1 VPTIERDQRLLHYDI
16 YKGEGPTVLLV
27 HGWATSGRVW
37 DPVVSR
43 LVSEGRA
50 VVAVD
55 LRGHGRSDSDFPS
68 MTVGALGSDVAALV
82 DELRLERVVL
92 NGWSMGGAIV
102 VDAAGK
108 LESSRL
114 AGLVLTGGATPR
126 FTSADD
132 WPFGAL
138 PEVVDGM
145 VQSASAARPAT
156 LKGVLDSMCAADIG
170 EPTREFLW
178 SLMLGS
184 APRICDTLQD
194 LRDLDQRAALGAI
207 TAPVLLMAG
216 ALDGFVP
223 LEAVKA
229 SMDLF
234 GTPPQLVVHHESG
247 HVPFLEEA
255 ETYLAGLTAFLTKV
269 A

>member
-1 VPTIERDQRLLHYDI
+1 MATVTRDGKMLHYQT
-16 YKGEGPTVLLV
+16 YAGKGPTVVLV
-27 HGWATSGRVW
+27 HGWASSDRVW

-43 LVSEGRA
+43 LVAEGRA
-50 VVAVD
+50 VVTLD
-55 LRGHGRSDSDFPS
+55 LRGHGRSDGDFSDLTIS
-68 MTVGALGSDVAALV
+68 ALGGDVAALV
-82 DELRLERVVL
+82 EELSLERVVL

-108 LESSRL
+108 LEPSRL

-126 FTSADD
+126 FTSTDD
-132 WPFGAL
+132 WPFGAP

-156 LKGVLDSMCAADIG
+156 LKTVLDSMCAVDIG
-170 EPTREFLW
+170 EHTREFLW
-178 SLMLGS
+178 SQMLSSG
-184 APRICDTLQD
+184 PLIYNTLHD
-194 LRDLDQRAALGAI
+194 LRDVDQRGALGAI

-234 GTPPQLVVHHESG
+234 GTTPQLVVHPESG
-247 HVPFLEEA
+247 HVPFLEES
-255 ETYLAGLTAFLTKV
+255 ETYLAGLSAFLADV
-269 A
+269 N

>member
-1 VPTIERDQRLLHYDI
+1 
-16 YKGEGPTVLLV
+16 VL
-27 HGWATSGRVW
+27 T
-37 DPVVSR
+37 
-43 LVSEGRA
+43 
-50 VVAVD
+50 VD
-55 LRGHGRSDSDFPS
+55 LRGHGRSDGDFSDLTIS
-68 MTVGALGSDVAALV
+68 ALGGDLAALV
-82 DELRLERVVL
+82 EELSLERVVL

-108 LESSRL
+108 IESSRL

-132 WPFGAL
+132 WPFGAP

-145 VQSASAARPAT
+145 VQSASAARLAT
-156 LKGVLDSMCAADIG
+156 LKGVLDSMCAVEIG

-184 APRICDTLQD
+184 APLIYKTLQD
-194 LRDLDQRAALGAI
+194 LRDLDQRGALGAI
-207 TAPVLLMAG
+207 TVPVLLMAG
-216 ALDGFVP
+216 AQDGFVP

-234 GTPPQLVVHHESG
+234 GTTPQLVVHPESG
-247 HVPFLEEA
+247 HVPFLEET
-255 ETYLAGLTAFLTKV
+255 ETYLAGLSAFL
-269 A
+269 ADIA

>member
-1 VPTIERDQRLLHYDI
+1 VPTIQRDERSLHYDI
-16 YKGEGPTVLLV
+16 YDGHGPTVVLV

-43 LVSEGRA
+43 LVAEGRA
-50 VVAVD
+50 VVTVD
-55 LRGHGRSDSDFPS
+55 LRGHGRSDGDFRD
-68 MTVGALGSDVAALV
+68 MTVGALGGDVAALV
-82 DELRLERVVL
+82 SDLRLERVVL
-92 NGWSMGGAIV
+92 NGWSMGGAVV

-108 LESSRL
+108 VEPSRL

-132 WPFGAL
+132 WLFGVP

-145 VQSASAARPAT
+145 VQSAAAARPAT
-156 LKGVLDSMCAADIG
+156 LKGVLDSMCVVNIG
-170 EPTREFLW
+170 EPMRDFLW

-184 APRICDTLQD
+184 APLIHSTLQD

-207 TAPVLLMAG
+207 TAPILLMAG

-229 SMDLF
+229 SMELF
-234 GTPPQLVVHHESG
+234 GTTPELVVHHESG
-247 HVPFLEEA
+247 HVPFLEET
-255 ETYLAGLTAFLTKV
+255 EPYLDGLGAFLAKV